1 MKLIILSGEG
11 RRGKTTALNLLA
23 EKIHETG
30 LVLKEKIPRGNPKE
44 KDFDYVF
51 YRDSACAGKPIIVST
66 WGDYPHLLWQC
77 CERYNNAEL
86 IVCACNIRF
95 MRGRKYTPFVDA
107 LKYDKFATVIL
118 KQGEDLQEKH
128 QKANEECADYLFSL
142 IRHFGIL

>member
-51 YRDSACAGKPIIVST
+51 YRDSACAGKPIIT
-66 WGDYPHLLWQC
+66 
-77 CERYNNAEL
+77 
-86 IVCACNIRF
+86 
-95 MRGRKYTPFVDA
+95 
-107 LKYDKFATVIL
+107 
-118 KQGEDLQEKH
+118 
-128 QKANEECADYLFSL
+128 
-142 IRHFGIL
+142 